1 MRLTRT
7 AIGLAAMGAG
17 LLVARAMSSRRTEG
31 FSTRTVASP
40 EPPSPNQ
47 LIGTPE
53 SHLSA
58 VEASE
63 AFRASRDRPI

>member
-1 MRLTRT
+1 MRLSNA

-17 LLVARAMSSRRTEG
+17 LLVARAMAGRFGGRIRQSSP
-31 FSTRTVASP
+31 VP

-47 LIGTPE
+47 LIGAQE

-58 VEASE
+58 TEAAE
-63 AFRASRDRPI
+63 AFRTSRDRPV

>member
-1 MRLTRT
+1 MKLSNA

-17 LLVARAMSSRRTEG
+17 LLVVRAVIGRRG
-31 FSTRTVASP
+31 SGVHPVP

-58 VEASE
+58 AEAAE
-63 AFRASRDRPI
+63 AFRTSRDHPV

>member
-1 MRLTRT
+1 MRLTRA

-17 LLVARAMSSRRTEG
+17 LLVARAIGNRRG
-31 FSTRTVASP
+31 AGIAAANP
-40 EPPSPNQ
+40 EPPSPGQ

-58 VEASE
+58 AEAAE
-63 AFRASRDRPI
+63 AFQTSRDRPI